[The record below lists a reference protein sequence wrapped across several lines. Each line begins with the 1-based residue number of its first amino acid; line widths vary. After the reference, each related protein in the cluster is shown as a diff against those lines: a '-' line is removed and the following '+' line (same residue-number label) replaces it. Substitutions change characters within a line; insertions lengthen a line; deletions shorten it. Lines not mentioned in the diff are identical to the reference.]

1 MYLILL
7 VIVDAVIFLLLREM
21 NGALALLFLILA
33 IVSIPALVIQRREA
47 AYAIEASPDGESAAR
62 GWVRLFGNVGLDLT
76 GVALGALIIIAF
88 ALVVRS
94 LGAGFH
100 G

>member
-1 MYLILL
+1 MILL
-7 VIVDAVIFLLLREM
+7 VIVDAIIFVLLREIS
-21 NGALALLFLILA
+21 GALALLFLILA

-47 AYAIEASPDGESAAR
+47 ACAIETGPDSESAVR
-62 GWVRLFGNVGLDLT
+62 GWTRLFGNLGLDLT
-76 GVALGALIIIAF
+76 GVALGGLIIIAF